1 MGDDLAPRTAL
12 TNGRHIMTHAFVRP
26 CDDILFKHIF
36 ADRRDTKPLRG
47 FLAATLD
54 LPEIELD
61 QITIEDPQV
70 HPHEQD
76 AKTIIFDIRLTTATG
91 REIEVEIQ
99 LVSNPDFPKR
109 LAYYTSSMLANQL
122 KHGEDY
128 QRLRQAITIAITDF
142 ELTGHDDNLY
152 HHRFH
157 LNADDNPNIC
167 LTDVLEIDLLEIPKL
182 PKQPDG
188 TLLWPWLRF
197 IGAVNQQEMQQAMM
211 LDTTIYQ
218 AGEKAREFTDD
229 GYDAWVARRK
239 LVTEFDAKSYF
250 EHGHNQG
257 LAEGRTEGMAEGRTE
272 GLAEGARTTKLEL
285 ARAML
290 AKGLPPETVAELA
303 QLTLAEVTH
312 LQQH

>member
-1 MGDDLAPRTAL
+1 MGENVVPTTGLHLVEGTLMA
-12 TNGRHIMTHAFVRP
+12 HKFVRP

-36 ADRRDTKPLRG
+36 ADRNDTKPLRS

-54 LPEIELD
+54 LPAGELD
-61 QITIEDPQV
+61 KIIVRDPQV
-70 HPHEQD
+70 HPHTED
-76 AKTIIFDIRLTTATG
+76 AKTIIFDARLTTASG

-99 LVSNPDFPKR
+99 LISNPDFPKR
-109 LAYYTSSMLANQL
+109 LAYYASTMLANEL

-128 QRLRQAITIAITDF
+128 HHLRQAITVAITDF
-142 ELTGHDDNLY
+142 TLTGLDDDRY

-157 LNADDNPNIC
+157 LNDDENPGIC

-197 IGAVNQQEMQQAMM
+197 IGALNQEEMRQAMM

-218 AGEKAREFTDD
+218 AGDKAQEFTDE

-239 LVTEFDAKSYF
+239 LITEFDIKSYF
-250 EHGHNQG
+250 EYGHDQG
-257 LAEGRTEGMAEGRTE
+257 HAE
-272 GLAEGARTTKLEL
+272 GLAEGAHAKQLEL
-285 ARAML
+285 AQSML
-290 AKGLPPETVAELA
+290 AKGLTPETVADLA
-303 QLTLAEVTH
+303 QLALTEVTQ